1 LKKHF
6 GLLQVKDITPLRL
19 SQQYEAQEHLPDK
32 VFNVPG
38 GWRCRFFFR
47 VEATIFALQ
56 EDWLSVEIRICP
68 ASLLLNHVS
77 QLHAPLVFTST
88 CPTTEAWLPR
98 LHAVAVDATK
108 RFRGLLGYFNID
120 LLNSIE
126 GIFEDIGEP
135 DPWPSTID
143 SLWSYLLTAVDEEWM
158 NFGNKLSDIKEP
170 EMEDSAPVVTRPLPI
185 TKHSAL
191 AEKLHQR
198 DSCAC
203 LDLPLTSL
211 PLVRERI

>member
-1 LKKHF
+1 MLHRFVYPSNMKPRNTFTTKSSTS
-6 GLLQVKDITPLRL
+6 L
-19 SQQYEAQEHLPDK
+19 
-32 VFNVPG
+32 G

-68 ASLLLNHVS
+68 ASLLNHVS
-77 QLHAPLVFTST
+77 QVHAPLIFTST
-88 CPTTEAWLPR
+88 WPTTEAWLPR

-108 RFRGLLGYFNID
+108 RSRGLLGYFNFD
-120 LLNSIE
+120 QLNSIE

-135 DPWPSTID
+135 DPWPSTTY

-170 EMEDSAPVVTRPLPI
+170 ALEDSAPVVTPPLTI
-185 TKHSAL
+185 TKQSAL
-191 AEKLHQR
+191 AQKPHHR
-198 DSCAC
+198 DSFAC
-203 LDLPLTSL
+203 LDSPLTSS
-211 PLVRERI
+211 PA